1 MGDYHYCYMPIFTII
16 IYYLPPLPPQSSQ
29 GHFHNLEEGE
39 LNANFAA
46 DVAGTRGSVEA
57 R

>member
-16 IYYLPPLPPQSSQ
+16 IYYLPPRSQ
-29 GHFHNLEEGE
+29 GHFHNLAEGE

-46 DVAGTRGSVEA
+46 DVAGTRVSVEA